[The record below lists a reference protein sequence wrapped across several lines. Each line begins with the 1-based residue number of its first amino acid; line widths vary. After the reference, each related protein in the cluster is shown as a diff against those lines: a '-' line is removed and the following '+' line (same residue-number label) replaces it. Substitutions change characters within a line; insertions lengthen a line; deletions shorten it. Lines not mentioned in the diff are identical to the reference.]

1 LTSDGY
7 SREALLEKF
16 KYTTTNEV
24 NEFEWLFLDSMNNQ
38 FLTKITIRR
47 TACKCGVCNV
57 ILASIKYIAKVK
69 GYESERLLLHTFMN
83 SIADPIWLR
92 SLDGTFL
99 LCNDAYAKMHDLSIA
114 DIIGKNT
121 NDIMNSDAKDG
132 LFRIDKTALTE
143 DRSVVYEDW
152 VELKKTGNKVLL
164 ETIKVPFFNAENEI
178 VGILHIARDIT
189 EKDKMQKALRH
200 SQEQLKAINDSLK
213 KAVKQKIEELRKKD
227 SIMFQQSRF
236 AAMGEMLSMI
246 AHQWRQPL
254 NAVSTAS
261 INLKMYSD
269 MGLLNEHLIEE
280 QCTFIE
286 DQAQKMSKTINDFM
300 DFFRPNKEMELFF
313 VNESVLEVEK
323 MIESQ
328 LKNRNIKLVK
338 NIDKEAKVLGTRN
351 ELEHVLLNIVANAR
365 DALEEKKPFF
375 KQIVISVEQSEKNV
389 TINISDNAGGVPKEI
404 MNRVFDPYFS
414 TKSKSKGAGIG
425 LYMSKTI
432 ISRNFRG
439 DINVSND
446 DDGAVFQIKIPKKSQ
461 K

>member
-1 LTSDGY
+1 
-7 SREALLEKF
+7 
-16 KYTTTNEV
+16 
-24 NEFEWLFLDSMNNQ
+24 
-38 FLTKITIRR
+38 
-47 TACKCGVCNV
+47 
-57 ILASIKYIAKVK
+57 
-69 GYESERLLLHTFMN
+69 
-83 SIADPIWLR
+83 
-92 SLDGTFL
+92 
-99 LCNDAYAKMHDLSIA
+99 
-114 DIIGKNT
+114 
-121 NDIMNSDAKDG
+121 MNSDAKDG